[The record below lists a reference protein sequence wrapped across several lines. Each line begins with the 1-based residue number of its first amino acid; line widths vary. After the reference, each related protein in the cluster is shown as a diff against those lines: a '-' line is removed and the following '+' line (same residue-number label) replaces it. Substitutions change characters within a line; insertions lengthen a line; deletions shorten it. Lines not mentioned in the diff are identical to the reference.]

1 MKIAFQTILLVI
13 ALLILWVVGPL
24 VLIWSLNTLFSMQI
38 EYTWSNLVAAFCL
51 GMFARGNINFNKE

>member
-13 ALLILWVVGPL
+13 VLLIIWVIGPF
-24 VLIWSLNTLFSMQI
+24 VLIWTLNTLFSMQI
-38 EYTWSNLVAAFCL
+38 EYTWPNLVAAFCL